1 MENLPAN
8 IGTFGDT
15 DGIDKFKI
23 QALIELKALRLL
35 GKQKLLRHNILVHEA
50 QQVKYADPNL
60 KSLPLALLKRDLQ
73 CETKNRTTKP
83 TIIGSATRRIE
94 N

>member
-60 KSLPLALLKRDLQ
+60 KSLPLALLKRDL
-73 CETKNRTTKP
+73 
-83 TIIGSATRRIE
+83 SM
-94 N
+94 